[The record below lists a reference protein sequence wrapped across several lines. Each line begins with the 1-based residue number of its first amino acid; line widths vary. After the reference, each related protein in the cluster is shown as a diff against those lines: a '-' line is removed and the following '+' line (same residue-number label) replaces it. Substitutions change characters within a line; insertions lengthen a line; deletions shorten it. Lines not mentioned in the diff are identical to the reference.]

1 VTHKHTTAEVPDL
14 EQEKFFPRG
23 AMAFFF
29 AMIVLYVAIWFSVY
43 FVMIGRR

>member
-1 VTHKHTTAEVPDL
+1 M
-14 EQEKFFPRG
+14 EQDKFVPRG
-23 AMAFFF
+23 AMAFFI